1 MINIDIL
8 NEKLPKKYEIIH
20 SLKASSM
27 ESNEEVE
34 FYEKTINSLV
44 MKKGRN
50 DYFFSIYKKNKGDFS
65 NPQKNTI
72 VSDFL
77 NSIKSLKSLHDN
89 TTMDDMLINIMEYS
103 DYQFSKIIEAAKEK
117 ELITLM
123 NVAINKDKFN
133 KVEILLKKI
142 PPYLALSNSEEIFNY
157 LLGFKL
163 KELHE
168 YKTNPDNILIN
179 KEERKIITIFCN
191 NMDEMLLK
199 DFLKL
204 STSRFSAIL
213 DGIINSDTMYN
224 KNVALSIQRENFK
237 LAKKWKIELVNYLKS
252 IEVSC
257 EKGLLKNNLVD
268 EMKNNKIKVRL

>member
-20 SLKASSM
+20 KLKTSSID
-27 ESNEEVE
+27 NHEEVE

-50 DYFFSIYKKNKGDFS
+50 DYFFSIYKKSKGDFS
-65 NPQKNTI
+65 NSKKNTI
-72 VSDFL
+72 VFDFL
-77 NSIKSLKSLHDN
+77 NSIKTLKSLHDN

-103 DYQFSKIIEAAKEK
+103 DYQFSKIIEASKEK

-123 NVAINKDKFN
+123 NVAINKDKFS

-163 KELHE
+163 KELKE
-168 YKTNPDNILIN
+168 YKVNPDNMLTN
-179 KEERKIITIFCN
+179 KEECKIINIFSN
-191 NMDEMLLK
+191 NMEEILLN
-199 DFLKL
+199 DFLK
-204 STSRFSAIL
+204 FSKKPFSEIL
-213 DGIINSDTMYN
+213 DGIINSNNIYN
-224 KNVALSIQRENFK
+224 KNVAVSMQRGNFK
-237 LAKKWKIELVNYLKS
+237 LAIRWRIELVNYLKS
-252 IEVSC
+252 IEISC
-257 EKGLLKNNLVD
+257 EKSLLKNNLVD
-268 EMKNNKIKVRL
+268 EIKNNKIKVRL